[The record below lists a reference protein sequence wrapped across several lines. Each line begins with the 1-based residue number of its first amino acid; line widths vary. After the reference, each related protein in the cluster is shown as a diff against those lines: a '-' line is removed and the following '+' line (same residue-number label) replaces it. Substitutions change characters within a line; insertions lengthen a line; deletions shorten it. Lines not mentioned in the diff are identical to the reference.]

1 MQPLTPGGLPLLAIG
16 ILGTRGIPNRYG
28 GFEEC
33 AEQLAVRLVQKGH
46 RVSVYNPHGHE
57 FRGDAWRGVTIIR
70 RWAPETRLGTIGQFA
85 YDLACLNDA
94 RRRGFD
100 VLLQLG
106 YTSSS
111 VWHRRWPEACR
122 NVVNMDGMEW
132 TRAKYHPLVRRFLK
146 HAERLAAM
154 HADAL
159 VADSPGIQRHLAET
173 YQRQAHYIPYG
184 SAVLDAGDEGVPST
198 YDVSPFAYHVAV
210 ARLEPENH
218 IELIIQGCLESG
230 TDKPL
235 LVVGS
240 TSNSYGRSVVARYGR
255 YPQIRFV
262 GPIYDRPR
270 LDSLRFYSHLYFHGH
285 SAGGTNPSLLDAMGC
300 RALIVAHDNPFN
312 RAVLENDGLYFDD
325 LRSLVAAIRGSASKR
340 ERGDAIERNVERIRA
355 VFNWD
360 LVTEQYEAVF
370 RQAINRTRDH
380 R

>member
-1 MQPLTPGGLPLLAIG
+1 MQPLTPDGLPLLSIG

-46 RVSVYNPHGHE
+46 RVSVYNPRAHE
-57 FRGDAWRGVTIIR
+57 FRGETWRGVRIIR
-70 RWAPETRLGTIGQFA
+70 RWAPETRLATVGQFA
-85 YDLACLNDA
+85 YDLACFNDA
-94 RRRGFD
+94 RTRDFD

-111 VWHRRWPEACR
+111 VWHRRWPQACR
-122 NVVNMDGMEW
+122 NVVNMDGVEW
-132 TRAKYHPLVRRFLK
+132 TRAKYHPLARRFLK

-154 HADAL
+154 HADVL
-159 VADSPGIQRHLAET
+159 VADSPGIRSHLADT

-184 SAVLDAGDEGVPST
+184 SEVIDSGDERVPSM
-198 YDVSPFAYHVAV
+198 YDVSPCAYHVAV

-235 LVVGS
+235 LMVGS
-240 TSNSYGRSVVARYGR
+240 TANSYGRSVVARYGR
-255 YPQIRFV
+255 YSQIRFV

-270 LDSLRFYSHLYFHGH
+270 LDSLRFFSHLYFHGH

-300 RALIVAHDNPFN
+300 RTRIVAHDNPFN
-312 RAVLENDGLYFDD
+312 RAVLEDGGVYFHD
-325 LRSLVAAIRGSASKR
+325 LPSLIGAIRNSESKLERSA
-340 ERGDAIERNVERIRA
+340 AIERNAERIRS

-370 RQAINRTRDH
+370 RNAIARARDQ

>member
-1 MQPLTPGGLPLLAIG
+1 VQPLSIG

-33 AEQLAVRLVQKGH
+33 AEQLAVRLVAKGH
-46 RVSVYNPHGHE
+46 RVSVYNPRGHE
-57 FRGDAWRGVTIIR
+57 FRGDAWRGAAIIR
-70 RWAPETRLGTIGQFA
+70 CWSPQARFATIGQFA

-94 RRRGFD
+94 RGRGFD
-100 VLLQLG
+100 VLLHLG
-106 YTSSS
+106 YTSNS
-111 VWHRRWPEACR
+111 VWHRRWPTSCR

-132 TRAKYHPLVRRFLK
+132 TRAKYHRLAKRFLK
-146 HAERLAAM
+146 YAERLAAL

-159 VADSPGIQRHLAET
+159 IADSPGIQQHLADT

-184 SAVLDAGDEGVPST
+184 SAVLEAGDEAVPSA
-198 YDVSPFAYHVAV
+198 YNVSPFAYHLAV

-218 IELIIQGCLESG
+218 IELIIQGCLDSG

-240 TSNSYGRSVVARYGR
+240 TSNSYGRSIVARYGQNPR
-255 YPQIRFV
+255 IRFV
-262 GPIYDRPR
+262 GPIWERSR
-270 LDSLRFYSHLYFHGH
+270 LDSLRCYSHLYFHGH

-312 RAVLENDGLYFDD
+312 RAVLEHDGLYFDD
-325 LRSLVAAIRGSASKR
+325 LRSLVAAIRDSGSTR
-340 ERGDAIERNVERIRA
+340 ERAAAIERNVERIRT

-370 RQAINRTRDH
+370 RHTIDRARDH
-380 R
+380 

>member
-1 MQPLTPGGLPLLAIG
+1 VQPLTAGGSPLLTIG

-33 AEQLAVRLVQKGH
+33 AEQVAVRLVQRGH
-46 RVSVYNPHGHE
+46 RVSVYNPRWHE
-57 FRGDAWRGVTIIR
+57 FRGEAWHGVTIIR
-70 RWAPETRLGTIGQFA
+70 RWAPETRFATIGQFA

-100 VLLQLG
+100 LLLQLG

-111 VWHRRWPEACR
+111 IWHRHWPTACR
-122 NVVNMDGMEW
+122 NVVNMDGKEW
-132 TRAKYHPLVRRFLK
+132 MRAKYHPLAKRFLK
-146 HAERLAAM
+146 YAERLAAL

-159 VADSPGIQRHLAET
+159 VADSPGIQQHLAET

-184 SAVLDAGDEGVPST
+184 SQVLDTGDDSVPST
-198 YDVSPFAYHVAV
+198 YGVSPFAYHLAV
-210 ARLEPENH
+210 ARLEPENQ

-230 TDKPL
+230 TDTPL

-262 GPIYDRPR
+262 GSIYDRSR

-312 RAVLENDGLYFDD
+312 CAVLENGGLYFDD
-325 LRSLVAAIRGSASKR
+325 LRTLVAAIRSTASKT
-340 ERGDAIERNVERIRA
+340 ERGDAIERNVERIRT

-370 RQAINRTRDH
+370 RQAIDRARDH
-380 R
+380 